1 MRSFSGQMLDGIRVL
16 DLSGWAAGTYAATM
30 CAELGADVI
39 AVRPDPDTDP
49 HAPSGPGP
57 GPGPGPMPRPA
68 AGDRDLAVDLRD
80 PAGRDLVLRLT
91 DTAGAVVESFRP
103 GQLERIGLGPDVL
116 RERNPRLVVTRISAF
131 GQHGPYR
138 DYEATGLVLQ
148 ALSGIMRAAGDVSQ
162 PPLRRPDLLEEY
174 AVGRAAGEATLAG
187 INSAW
192 QTGTGADIDVSGHE
206 VLVSGPRFPGRGPGH
221 DSRPPGHDDPPVPV
235 PVGAGTHPADS
246 HFVQGVYP
254 AAGDGRWVAISIRHD
269 RDWEAVTQVLSA
281 AHITVRCGREWPAGF
296 AEAQGA
302 IERGAAGRDA
312 VDDRAIRAR
321 IAAWTRPRDAADI
334 VATLQAAGV
343 PAGEAL
349 TQAQVRADPH
359 LRARGWFTERV
370 RRR

>member
-1 MRSFSGQMLDGIRVL
+1 MVSEQNSGQRARRDEMRSFSGQMLDGIRVV
-16 DLSGWAAGTYAATM
+16 DLSGWAAGTFAATM

-39 AVRPDPDTDP
+39 AVRPDLDANQP
-49 HAPSGPGP
+49 APSGPGP
-57 GPGPGPMPRPA
+57 GANPRPA
-68 AGDRDLAVDLRD
+68 ASDRDLTVDLRD

-103 GQLERIGLGPDVL
+103 GHLERIGLGPDVL

-148 ALSGIMRAAGDVSQ
+148 ALSGIMRAAGDVSR
-162 PPLRRPDLLEEY
+162 PPLHRPDLLEEY
-174 AVGRAAGEATLAG
+174 AVGRAASEATLAG
-187 INSAW
+187 INSAR
-192 QTGTGADIDVSGHE
+192 QTGTGAEIDVSGHE
-206 VLVSGPRFPGRGPGH
+206 VLLSGKRRQA
-221 DSRPPGHDDPPVPV
+221 HDDPPVPV
-235 PVGAGTHPADS
+235 PVAADTHPADS

-254 AAGDGRWVAISIRHD
+254 AAGDDRWVAISIRHD
-269 RDWEAVTQVLSA
+269 RDWEAVTQVLIA

-296 AEAQGA
+296 AEARAATAQGT
-302 IERGAAGRDA
+302 IGRDA
-312 VDDRAIRAR
+312 VDARAIRAR
-321 IAAWTRPRDAADI
+321 IAAWTRPRAAADI

-359 LRARGWFTERV
+359 LQARGWFTERV
-370 RRR
+370 R

>member
-16 DLSGWAAGTYAATM
+16 DLSGWTAGTFAATM

-39 AVRPDPDTDP
+39 AVRPDLDANQ
-49 HAPSGPGP
+49 HAPAGPGP
-57 GPGPGPMPRPA
+57 GPNPRPA
-68 AGDRDLAVDLRD
+68 ASDRDLTVDLRD
-80 PAGRDLVLRLT
+80 PAGRDLVLRLA
-91 DTAGAVVESFRP
+91 DTVGAVVESFRP

-148 ALSGIMRAAGDVSQ
+148 ALSGIMRAAGDVSR

-187 INSAW
+187 INSAR
-192 QTGTGADIDVSGHE
+192 QTGTGAEIDVSGHE
-206 VLVSGPRFPGRGPGH
+206 VLVSGRRFPGRSPAH
-221 DSRPPGHDDPPVPV
+221 DDRPGHDDRPVPG
-235 PVGAGTHPADS
+235 PVAADTHPADS

-254 AAGDGRWVAISIRHD
+254 AAGDDRWVAISIRHD
-269 RDWEAVTQVLSA
+269 RDWEAVTQVLVA

-296 AEAQGA
+296 AEARAAIAPGA
-302 IERGAAGRDA
+302 ISHDGADA
-312 VDDRAIRAR
+312 RAIRAR

-359 LRARGWFTERV
+359 LQARGWFTERV
-370 RRR
+370 R

>member
-16 DLSGWAAGTYAATM
+16 DLSGWAAGTFAATM

-39 AVRPDPDTDP
+39 AVRPDLDADQ
-49 HAPSGPGP
+49 HAAAGPG
-57 GPGPGPMPRPA
+57 PRPA
-68 AGDRDLAVDLRD
+68 ASDRDLAVDLRD

-116 RERNPRLVVTRISAF
+116 RARNPRLVVTRISAF

-148 ALSGIMRAAGDVSQ
+148 ALSGIMRAASDVGR

-174 AVGRAAGEATLAG
+174 AVGRAAGQATLAG
-187 INSAW
+187 INSAR
-192 QTGTGADIDVSGHE
+192 QTGTGAEIDVSGHE
-206 VLVSGPRFPGRGPGH
+206 VLVSGKRFPGRPPAR
-221 DSRPPGHDDPPVPV
+221 DDRPGHDDPPVPV
-235 PVGAGTHPADS
+235 PVAADTHPAGS

-254 AAGDGRWVAISIRHD
+254 AAGDDRWVAISIRHD
-269 RDWEAVTQVLSA
+269 RDWEAVTQVLIA
-281 AHITVRCGREWPAGF
+281 AHITVRGGREWPAGF
-296 AEAQGA
+296 AAARAAIQRGGAGQGDV
-302 IERGAAGRDA
+302 DA
-312 VDDRAIRAR
+312 RAIRAR

-359 LRARGWFTERV
+359 LQARGWFTERV
-370 RRR
+370 R